1 MPFKLLL
8 VHAAAPQS
16 MSPGLPLPHCLGSFP
31 AGFGARQDDAIAAAA
46 TMTFFVNNRC
56 IDCGTCWQWDPQH
69 FAPAHARRWLS
80 RAPHLP
86 PGR

>member
-1 MPFKLLL
+1 
-8 VHAAAPQS
+8 
-16 MSPGLPLPHCLGSFP
+16 
-31 AGFGARQDDAIAAAA
+31 
-46 TMTFFVNNRC
+46 MTFFVNNRC

-80 RAPHLP
+80 CAPHPP